1 MRLPSPR
8 RSVRRRQ
15 RSEWPRASS
24 SVKPPTAP
32 HEWTRLPRSKHIPT
46 GGVEDGRTA
55 RSPTFNR
62 SVTRRGLLLFA
73 AMCVIW
79 GIPYLLIRVAVGE
92 LSPATLVFFR
102 TGIAALI
109 LLPVVVAR
117 GGLRPV
123 RGRWVALLVF
133 AAVEVAVPWLM
144 LSSAEQHITSALAGL
159 LICAVPL
166 VGVVIATSLGNRE
179 HLGLASLSGLL
190 LGLVGVALIVG
201 FDLRASNLTALVE
214 MAVVVIGYSVGPA
227 ILSRYLS
234 DVPSVT
240 VIGIA
245 LTLCALAYAPAAAVQ
260 WPHAIPSL
268 SVLGSVAVL
277 AVLCTAVAFLLFF
290 ALIAEI
296 GPVRATVIT
305 YVNPA
310 VAATLGVLVLH
321 ESFNVGMGIGFVLVL
336 AGSALATR
344 RGKASAEP
352 APSTAKAPSVGDLVN
367 SGRST
372 TE

>member
-1 MRLPSPR
+1 MS
-8 RSVRRRQ
+8 
-15 RSEWPRASS
+15 
-24 SVKPPTAP
+24 
-32 HEWTRLPRSKHIPT
+32 
-46 GGVEDGRTA
+46 
-55 RSPTFNR
+55 
-62 SVTRRGLLLFA
+62 RRGLLLFA

-123 RGRWVALLVF
+123 RGRWVALLAF

-201 FDLRASNLTALVE
+201 FDLRASNVTALVE
-214 MAVVVIGYSVGPA
+214 MALVVIGYAVGPA
-227 ILSRYLS
+227 ILSRYLTGI
-234 DVPSVT
+234 PSVT
-240 VIGIA
+240 VIGVSLA
-245 LTLCALAYAPAAAVQ
+245 LCAVAYAPFAALQ
-260 WPHAIPSL
+260 WPHAMPDL
-268 SVLGSVAVL
+268 SVIGSVAVL
-277 AVLCTAVAFLLFF
+277 AVVCTAIAFLLFF

-310 VAATLGVLVLH
+310 VAAVLGAAVLRESLTLG
-321 ESFNVGMGIGFVLVL
+321 MGLGFVLVL
-336 AGSALATR
+336 AGSTLATR
-344 RGKASAEP
+344 RRVAAEP
-352 APSTAKAPSVGDLVN
+352 AAPMAEAQPQEAV
-367 SGRST
+367 
-372 TE
+372 

>member
-1 MRLPSPR
+1 
-8 RSVRRRQ
+8 
-15 RSEWPRASS
+15 
-24 SVKPPTAP
+24 
-32 HEWTRLPRSKHIPT
+32 
-46 GGVEDGRTA
+46 
-55 RSPTFNR
+55 
-62 SVTRRGLLLFA
+62 
-73 AMCVIW
+73 MCVIW

-123 RGRWVALLVF
+123 RGRWVALLAF

-179 HLGLASLSGLL
+179 HLGVASLSGLL

-201 FDLRASNLTALVE
+201 FDLRASNVTALVE
-214 MAVVVIGYSVGPA
+214 MALVVIGYAVGPA
-227 ILSRYLS
+227 ILSRYLTGI
-234 DVPSVT
+234 PSVT
-240 VIGIA
+240 VIGVSLA
-245 LTLCALAYAPAAAVQ
+245 LCAVAYAPFAALQ
-260 WPHAIPSL
+260 WPHAMPDL
-268 SVLGSVAVL
+268 SVIGSVAVL
-277 AVLCTAVAFLLFF
+277 AVVCTAIAFLLFF
-290 ALIAEI
+290 ELIAEI

-310 VAATLGVLVLH
+310 VAAVLGAAVLRESLTLG
-321 ESFNVGMGIGFVLVL
+321 MGLGFVLVL
-336 AGSALATR
+336 AGSTLATR
-344 RGKASAEP
+344 RRVAAEP
-352 APSTAKAPSVGDLVN
+352 AAPMAEAQPQEAV
-367 SGRST
+367 
-372 TE
+372 

>member
-1 MRLPSPR
+1 MS
-8 RSVRRRQ
+8 
-15 RSEWPRASS
+15 
-24 SVKPPTAP
+24 
-32 HEWTRLPRSKHIPT
+32 
-46 GGVEDGRTA
+46 
-55 RSPTFNR
+55 
-62 SVTRRGLLLFA
+62 RRGLLLFA

-109 LLPVVVAR
+109 LLPVVLAR

-123 RGRWVALLVF
+123 RGRWIALLAF

-179 HLGLASLSGLL
+179 HLGVASLSGLL

-201 FDLRASNLTALVE
+201 FDLRASNVTALVE
-214 MAVVVIGYSVGPA
+214 MALVVIGYAVGPA
-227 ILSRYLS
+227 ILSRYLTGI
-234 DVPSVT
+234 PSVT
-240 VIGIA
+240 VIGVSLA
-245 LTLCALAYAPAAAVQ
+245 LCAVAYAPFAALQ
-260 WPHAIPSL
+260 WPHAMPDL
-268 SVLGSVAVL
+268 SVIGSVAVL
-277 AVLCTAVAFLLFF
+277 AVVCTAIAFLLFF
-290 ALIAEI
+290 ELIAEI

-310 VAATLGVLVLH
+310 VAAVLGAAVLRESLTLG
-321 ESFNVGMGIGFVLVL
+321 MGLGFVLVL
-336 AGSALATR
+336 AGSTLATR
-344 RGKASAEP
+344 RRVGSEP
-352 APSTAKAPSVGDLVN
+352 AAPVAEAQPQEALRGSA
-367 SGRST
+367 R
-372 TE
+372 